1 MIQGIGIDSVDKIR
15 VSEIFSKYGERF
27 QEKILSHDERKEI
40 VMKLTDSSKIRYLS
54 NNFAGLYNEVG
65 CLILTRNSTDQI
77 NHIHH
82 RQPLLLEDNE
92 IYRYLEG
99 ENILNSSANNN
110 IKFHRVSSKVNSSE
124 INNSSLINKVNF

>member
-54 NNFAGLYNEVG
+54 NNFAGKEALSKVLGLGISEG
-65 CLILTRNSTDQI
+65 ISLKEIEILR
-77 NHIHH
+77 
-82 RQPLLLEDNE
+82 
-92 IYRYLEG
+92 
-99 ENILNSSANNN
+99 
-110 IKFHRVSSKVNSSE
+110 SSKGKPYINLLGRTKE
-124 INNSSLINKVNF
+124 IAMSLNIQKLMISITDTQDISTAFVIGE

>member
-54 NNFAGLYNEVG
+54 NNFAGKEALSKVLGLGISEG
-65 CLILTRNSTDQI
+65 ISLKEIEILRNSKGKPYINLLGRTKEIAKSLNIQKLMISITDTQDI
-77 NHIHH
+77 STAFVI
-82 RQPLLLEDNE
+82 
-92 IYRYLEG
+92 G
-99 ENILNSSANNN
+99 E
-110 IKFHRVSSKVNSSE
+110 
-124 INNSSLINKVNF
+124 

>member
-54 NNFAGLYNEVG
+54 NNFAGKEALSKVLGLGISQGISLKEIE
-65 CLILTRNSTDQI
+65 ILRNSKGKPYINLLGRTKEIAMSLNIQKLMISITDTQDI
-77 NHIHH
+77 STAFVI
-82 RQPLLLEDNE
+82 
-92 IYRYLEG
+92 G
-99 ENILNSSANNN
+99 E
-110 IKFHRVSSKVNSSE
+110 
-124 INNSSLINKVNF
+124 

>member
-54 NNFAGLYNEVG
+54 NNFAGKEALSKVLGLGISEG
-65 CLILTRNSTDQI
+65 ISLKEIEILRNSQGKPYINLLGRTKEIAKSLNIQKLMISITDTQDI
-77 NHIHH
+77 STAFVI
-82 RQPLLLEDNE
+82 
-92 IYRYLEG
+92 G
-99 ENILNSSANNN
+99 E
-110 IKFHRVSSKVNSSE
+110 
-124 INNSSLINKVNF
+124 

>member
-54 NNFAGLYNEVG
+54 NNFAGKEALSKVLGLGISEG
-65 CLILTRNSTDQI
+65 ISLKEIEILRNSKGKPYINLLGRTKEIAMSLNIQKLMISITDTQDI
-77 NHIHH
+77 STAFVI
-82 RQPLLLEDNE
+82 
-92 IYRYLEG
+92 G
-99 ENILNSSANNN
+99 E
-110 IKFHRVSSKVNSSE
+110 
-124 INNSSLINKVNF
+124 

>member
-54 NNFAGLYNEVG
+54 NNFAGKEALSKVLGLGISEG
-65 CLILTRNSTDQI
+65 ISLKEIEILRNSKGKPYINLLGRTKEIAMSLDIQKLMISITDTQDI
-77 NHIHH
+77 STAFVI
-82 RQPLLLEDNE
+82 
-92 IYRYLEG
+92 G
-99 ENILNSSANNN
+99 E
-110 IKFHRVSSKVNSSE
+110 
-124 INNSSLINKVNF
+124 

>member
-54 NNFAGLYNEVG
+54 NNFAGKEALSKVLGLGISEG
-65 CLILTRNSTDQI
+65 ISLKEIEILRNSQGKPYINLLGRTKEIAKSLHIQKLMISITDTQDI
-77 NHIHH
+77 STAFVI
-82 RQPLLLEDNE
+82 
-92 IYRYLEG
+92 G
-99 ENILNSSANNN
+99 E
-110 IKFHRVSSKVNSSE
+110 
-124 INNSSLINKVNF
+124 

>member
-54 NNFAGLYNEVG
+54 NNFAGKEALSKVLGLGISEG
-65 CLILTRNSTDQI
+65 ISLKEIEILRNSKGKPYINLLGRTKEIALRLNIQKLMISITDTQDI
-77 NHIHH
+77 STAFVI
-82 RQPLLLEDNE
+82 
-92 IYRYLEG
+92 G
-99 ENILNSSANNN
+99 E
-110 IKFHRVSSKVNSSE
+110 
-124 INNSSLINKVNF
+124 

>member
-54 NNFAGLYNEVG
+54 NNFAGKEALSKVLGLGISEG
-65 CLILTRNSTDQI
+65 ISLKEIEILRNSKGKPYINLLGRTKEIAKSLHIQKLMISITDTQDI
-77 NHIHH
+77 STAFVI
-82 RQPLLLEDNE
+82 
-92 IYRYLEG
+92 G
-99 ENILNSSANNN
+99 E
-110 IKFHRVSSKVNSSE
+110 
-124 INNSSLINKVNF
+124 

>member
-54 NNFAGLYNEVG
+54 NNFAGKEALSKVLGLGISEG
-65 CLILTRNSTDQI
+65 ISLKEIEILRNSKGKPYINLLGRTKEIAMSLNIQKLMLSITDTQDI
-77 NHIHH
+77 STAFVI
-82 RQPLLLEDNE
+82 
-92 IYRYLEG
+92 G
-99 ENILNSSANNN
+99 E
-110 IKFHRVSSKVNSSE
+110 
-124 INNSSLINKVNF
+124 